1 MALPFLNSGA
11 KKRDQVVAIDLGG
24 RTTKALL
31 LQRRDDTFAL
41 TRYAVLEAPIYE
53 KSLSV
58 ELLTEHLK
66 TVAQML
72 DARGKFTTLAVGVNE
87 SVMRHVEMPK
97 MPVGDMRMVLKM
109 NSKNYL
115 QQDLPNHVF
124 DCFVQPARALATPAD
139 ATKIASAPVIKQKV
153 LVASAKRQLV
163 EDFQTAMR
171 QAGLVPDYI
180 VPALVGPVNAFEHAQ
195 PEAFA
200 QSVIALVDIGFRN
213 SSIAIVAEGELVL
226 SRVVA
231 LGGDRL
237 TSGLAETMSISY
249 AEAEGIKIGM
259 AGEVQP
265 LLEALLAP
273 LGREL
278 RASLDFF
285 EHQHDRAVGQVYLS
299 GASVRSEFVRQSL
312 HAEMQVECHTW
323 LPTANLQMA
332 LPPEQTAEIEEV
344 APQLTVALGAALAA
358 L

>member
-11 KKRDQVVAIDLGG
+11 KRDQVVAIDLGG
-24 RTTKALL
+24 RTTKAVLI
-31 LQRRDDTFAL
+31 QRRDDGYAL
-41 TRYAVLEAPIYE
+41 ARYAVLDAPIYE
-53 KSLSV
+53 KNLSV
-58 ELLTEHLK
+58 DLLTEHLK

-72 DARGKFTTLAVGVNE
+72 EAKGKLATLAVGVND

-97 MPVGDMRMVLKM
+97 MPAEDMRLVLKM

-124 DCFVQPARALATPAD
+124 DCFVLPARAVASPAD
-139 ATKIASAPVIKQKV
+139 AAKIAGSAVIKQKV
-153 LVASAKRQLV
+153 LVAGARKQLV
-163 EDFQTAMR
+163 EDFQTALKG
-171 QAGLVPDYI
+171 AGLVPDYI
-180 VPALVGPVNAFEHAQ
+180 VPALVGPVNTFELVM
-195 PEAFA
+195 PDAFA
-200 QSVIALVDIGFRN
+200 QSITALVDIGFKH
-213 SSIAIVAEGELVL
+213 SSIAIIAEGELVL

-237 TSGLAETMSISY
+237 TAGLAETMSISY

-285 EHQHDRAVGQVYLS
+285 EHQQDRPVAQVFLS
-299 GASVRSEFVRQSL
+299 GASARSEFVVQSL
-312 HAEMQVECHTW
+312 QAEMMVECKTW
-323 LPTANLQMA
+323 LPTATLQMA
-332 LPPEQTAEIEEV
+332 LPAQQTAEIEEV
-344 APQLTVALGAALAA
+344 APQLTVAIGAAMAA